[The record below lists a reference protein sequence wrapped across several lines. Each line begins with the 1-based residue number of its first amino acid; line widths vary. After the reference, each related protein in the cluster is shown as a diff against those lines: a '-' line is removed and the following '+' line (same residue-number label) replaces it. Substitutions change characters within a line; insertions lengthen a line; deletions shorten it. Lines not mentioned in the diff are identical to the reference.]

1 MIEPGGVSVR
11 IAIASH
17 ALAASLGVLL
27 VLGPAG
33 GAVGSDQK
41 ALDPLVARFLDRQ
54 SSQLTEYRAQRRL
67 EAHNL
72 RFNKTGW
79 LEATTWLDPAK
90 GFGFSV
96 TGEGGSG
103 LIRDRVLRPALDAEA
118 RALRTGEAAQ
128 SVLTT
133 DNYTFTPE
141 GPGPDGLEV
150 VRLTARRHEKFLVNG
165 RLLLRP
171 PDLDLVQMEGRPAK
185 SPSFWTTSVE
195 IVRRYARV
203 NGVRVP
209 IRFDSTASVRFVGR
223 STLSIT
229 YEYTSVNGEP
239 VTLPPASREG
249 PEAARN

>member
-1 MIEPGGVSVR
+1 VRTVS
-11 IAIASH
+11 IASH

-33 GAVGSDQK
+33 GAVRSDQK

-79 LEATTWLDPAK
+79 LEATTWLDPAR

-103 LIRDRVLRPALDAEA
+103 LIRDKVLRPALEAEA

-150 VRLTARRHEKFLVNG
+150 VRLTARRNEKFLVNG

-195 IVRRYARV
+195 IVRRYERM

-209 IRFDSTASVRFVGR
+209 VRFDSTASVRFVGR
-223 STLSIT
+223 STFSIT
-229 YEYTSVNGEP
+229 YEYTSVNGGP

-249 PEAARN
+249 PEAARH